1 MNQRPSPA
9 SGGSRS
15 APNTL
20 RGLGLMMISTLAFAA
35 LHACIRYLARELH
48 PFEIAFFR
56 FLFGFLV
63 LAPVFLRHGLAP
75 LRTRRL
81 GLHALRGGVQ
91 ATQALLSFL
100 ALGLAPLA
108 KVAAVQFSA
117 PLFATVAA
125 LAFLR
130 EGIRARR
137 VVALLV
143 GFAGTWIIIR
153 PGMGE
158 VDTGAIVALFGSMAI
173 ALTVILVKVLAR
185 TESSLTITLYASLFT
200 TPFTFIGALFYW
212 QTPTIEQ
219 LAWLVVMGTL
229 GSLAHLTLSEAC
241 KEADVTAILPL
252 DYTKL
257 IWASVL
263 GYLVFSEM
271 PDLWTWVG
279 GSLIFGSSLY
289 IAYREKRARDAET
302 PS

>member
-1 MNQRPSPA
+1 M
-9 SGGSRS
+9 GYM
-15 APNTL
+15 L
-20 RGLGLMMISTLAFAA
+20 VSTLAFAA
-35 LHACIRYLARELH
+35 LHGCIRYLASEMH

-91 ATQALLSFL
+91 TTQALLSFL

-117 PLFATVAA
+117 PLFVAVAA
-125 LAFLR
+125 LLFLG
-130 EGIRARR
+130 EAIRAQRIA
-137 VVALLV
+137 ALLI

-158 VDTGAIVALFGSMAI
+158 VDTGAVVALFGSVAI
-173 ALTVILVKVLAR
+173 ALTMILVKVLAR
-185 TESSLTITLYASLFT
+185 TESSLTITLYQALFT
-200 TPFTFIGALFYW
+200 TPLTFVAALFYW
-212 QTPTIEQ
+212 QTPTLEQ
-219 LAWLVVMGTL
+219 LAWLVLMGTL
-229 GSLAHLTLSEAC
+229 GSLAHFTLAQAC

-257 IWASVL
+257 IWAMVL
-263 GYLVFSEM
+263 GYLVFTEI
-271 PDLWTWVG
+271 PDLWTWLG

-289 IAYREKRARDAET
+289 IAYRERRAHGT
-302 PS
+302 